1 MLILTRKQGESLTI
15 GEQIKITILGVFG
28 RQVRL
33 GIDAPPEVV
42 VHREEVYVKIQEENR
57 EAVQASETDLE
68 KMKKLMP
75 EKGKKN
81 SAAEIRF
88 RKSGPGNGGSGG
100 RNGPL

>member
-57 EAVQASETDLE
+57 EAVQAQESDLE
-68 KMKKLMP
+68 KMKKLLA

-81 SAAEIRF
+81 SPAEIRY
-88 RKSGPGNGGSGG
+88 RKTGNSGAGG
-100 RNGPL
+100 RNGPF